1 MSERGYKVVYKDR
14 NRDDRPRRD
23 YYPDPRYNDYQDSRE
38 LQLTRT
44 TESGRSGKHDIG
56 GRSTKTVY
64 GVARDGNADARLTR
78 GDVVVLDHP
87 RDRVES
93 MSDSSWE
100 VVRPE
105 RDESG
110 AFVIESGGRSYG
122 QSGRRHDYEYDD
134 RRRPPPTR
142 DFEPLSP
149 PRRRQ
154 RSRSR
159 SRGLAEAMSQVQ
171 VTVDSSDDERKS
183 GVTARSRG
191 RRSQATIVADDSVS
205 VRGSVQRRPSAFHHD
220 HSPESDVRRRSRSVG
235 FFREQCD
242 HHDAAECRHE
252 RPGAES
258 HLAGRYLVNHRG
270 ERGNPLDDHDD
281 RRSRGHRH
289 DREFRDGDNY
299 QVDERLIRRRGDDVV
314 EDFEY
319 HDYERKAPYDPQRPV
334 EVVEEKEKPHKHRR
348 RHHRHHRHHIRDE
361 DADSVLVRTEKT
373 TYY

>member
-1 MSERGYKVVYKDR
+1 MSERGYRVVYKDR
-14 NRDDRPRRD
+14 DRNDTPRQE
-23 YYPDPRYNDYQDSRE
+23 YYPDPRYNDHHDSRE
-38 LQLTRT
+38 LQLTRST
-44 TESGRSGKHDIG
+44 GSERHNNHDHDV
-56 GRSTKTVY
+56 RRTKTVY
-64 GVARDGNADARLTR
+64 GVARDRNAAAHLTR

-110 AFVIESGGRSYG
+110 AYVIESGGRKYG
-122 QSGRRHDYEYDD
+122 QSERRYDYNYDD
-134 RRRPPPTR
+134 QRRPPPVR
-142 DFEPLSP
+142 NFEPLSP
-149 PRRRQ
+149 PRRRP

-159 SRGLAEAMSQVQ
+159 SRGLVEAMSQVQ
-171 VTVDSSDDERKS
+171 VTVDSSEDEAK
-183 GVTARSRG
+183 GGIIGRSRG
-191 RRSQATIVADDSVS
+191 RRSQATILADDSIS
-205 VRGSVQRRPSAFHHD
+205 VRGSVQRRPSAFHRD
-220 HSPESDVRRRSRSVG
+220 HSPDSDVRRRSRSVG
-235 FFREQCD
+235 FFREQLD

-252 RPGAES
+252 RPGTES
-258 HLAGRYLVNHRG
+258 HLAGRYLVDHRG
-270 ERGNPLDDHDD
+270 ERGDPLDDHDD
-281 RRSRGHRH
+281 HRPRGYRQ
-289 DREFRDGDNY
+289 DREFRDGVNY
-299 QVDERLIRRRGDDVV
+299 QIDERLVRRRGDVVV

-319 HDYERKAPYDPQRPV
+319 HDYERKAPYAPQRPV